1 MGLNT
6 SAQVVREL
14 SDPADLELSD
24 RVVQEDSDRADQED
38 SDRADLNTSALAV
51 RDLPDPVVRELSGQV
66 AWREWAHEA
75 TVVPKPTAKAVSVRV
90 AGVDLVVP
98 KGSAPWDKGASDPAA
113 PHLSDRVELAALA
126 VREGSVPVVLV
137 VPKE

>member
-14 SDPADLELSD
+14 SDPAD
-24 RVVQEDSDRADQED
+24 QEDSDRA
-38 SDRADLNTSALAV
+38 
-51 RDLPDPVVRELSGQV
+51 VRELSGQV
-66 AWREWAHEA
+66 AWREWTHEA
-75 TVVPKPTAKAVSVRV
+75 TVVPKPTARAVSVRV

-113 PHLSDRVELAALA
+113 PQLSDPVELAALA
-126 VREGSVPVVLV
+126 VREGSVPVVLAALV